1 MRVGIWDYVS
11 GTSGTINMASHVN
24 EALEVPGTD
33 EARVLSITAIA
44 GAEDGTVQIDNRG
57 AVTIPAGNVLTLNPN
72 GTIINPTI
80 IFTNTGS
87 YVIEFV
93 TNNRLGWTRGNI

>member
-11 GTSGTINMASHVN
+11 GTSGSVDMAAHIN
-24 EALEVPGTD
+24 EALDVPGSD

-44 GAEDGTVQIDNRG
+44 GASDATIAIDNRG
-57 AVTIPAGNVLTLNPN
+57 TVTVPAGQALVLNPN

-80 IFTNTGS
+80 VFTDTS
-87 YVIEFV
+87 SFVIEFV
-93 TNNRLGWTRGNI
+93 TNNWHGYTRGNI